1 MNGAPNFDTQI
12 LFSPNSLW
20 AEATLDVTV
29 FAVKVPNIPAADY
42 FAPLSRSSSNF
53 NE

>member
-1 MNGAPNFDTQI
+1 
-12 LFSPNSLW
+12 
-20 AEATLDVTV
+20 VTV

-53 NE
+53 NEWFSMMKKKK